1 MIKALFPVMGLRA
14 FLFTVRILFAYNEV
28 EVITMLNDPE
38 RKLLRILANR
48 DISKRT
54 IPTYNELFRMTGWNE
69 KMIIRSL
76 NLLKEA
82 GFIYW
87 DGKYT
92 QSIEIKQVEVNPPPS
107 SYSVPYG
114 YL

>member
-1 MIKALFPVMGLRA
+1 MRLSAYLFAVL
-14 FLFTVRILFAYNEV
+14 ILFAYNEV
-28 EVITMLNDPE
+28 EVIPVLNDSE
-38 RKLLRILANR
+38 RKLLRILTNR

-54 IPTYNELFRMTGWNE
+54 ISTYNELFWMTGRNE

-82 GFIYW
+82 GFIDW

-114 YL
+114 YLQPTSIVN